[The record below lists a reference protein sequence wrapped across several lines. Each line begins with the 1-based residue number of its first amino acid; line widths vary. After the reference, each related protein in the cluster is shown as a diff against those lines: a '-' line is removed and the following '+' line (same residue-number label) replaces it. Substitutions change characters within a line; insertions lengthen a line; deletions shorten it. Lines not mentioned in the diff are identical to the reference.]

1 MNRPEIKIEFGARL
15 NPYMFEEF
23 KAFNPS
29 LTKEVYNFL
38 RGNGSEWKIIC
49 GFPVHIKYSNH
60 KLEENHKLMMANL
73 KVFEN
78 RYLPEYYLNPNN
90 WNHE

>member
-1 MNRPEIKIEFGARL
+1 MEDEDITIEFGYKL
-15 NPYMFEEF
+15 NPYMYEEF

-38 RGNGSEWKIIC
+38 RGNGSEWKVIC
-49 GFPVHIKYSNH
+49 GFPVLIKYSNH
-60 KLEENHKLMMANL
+60 KLAANHKLMMANL

-78 RYLPEYYLNPNN
+78 RYIPEYYLNPNN
-90 WNHE
+90 WKHE